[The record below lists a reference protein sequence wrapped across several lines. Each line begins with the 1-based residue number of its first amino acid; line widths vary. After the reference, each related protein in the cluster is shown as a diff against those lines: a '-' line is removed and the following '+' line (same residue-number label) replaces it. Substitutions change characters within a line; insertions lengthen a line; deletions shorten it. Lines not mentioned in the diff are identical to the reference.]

1 MVSYFNSCST
11 TYSHSY
17 FTTYTYSSTYSYS
30 YSSTY
35 SSTHSSTY
43 SSSWLGLMATSSS
56 LLNRNRLSDNQNTF
70 QSLIHLVMVCRYMR
84 AVLAA
89 ACLVWR
95 GEVR

>member
-17 FTTYTYSSTYSYS
+17 FTTYTYSYS

-35 SSTHSSTY
+35 CSDHSSTY

-89 ACLVWR
+89 ACLVGR
-95 GEVR
+95 REVR